1 MNFMEMKA
9 MLSADK
15 YGFLPG
21 NDAWRNSQ
29 ALQKVVDYGG
39 EIIVEKPGVYD
50 LSETVEI
57 GDDTTIIFSEGVQIR
72 RQASRTGRNG
82 CVFVNKGAVS
92 GIYNKNIRL
101 YGLHIDCNGI
111 ESADWGVDSRLVGL
125 RAHVGMI
132 HVRELAVNDFE
143 CIGLLKKD
151 YAVQVC
157 AFENIRL
164 ENLFITGEKDGV
176 HLGWGKGFV
185 IRNGKFRTFDDPI
198 ALNAFDYSVSN
209 THVGWIEDG
218 IIENCSD
225 LADDTTTGFF
235 CRILGG
241 AWCDW
246 YEGMIVQHSDTVC
259 SRGRVYRVVMKPDGE
274 VYTSYT
280 MPCHT
285 SGVREY
291 DGINWVCVRNEPVY
305 DCGCRNIILRDIH
318 LEKKRSSAVG
328 ISLNYDDYAKSFYK
342 GCKPVAQG
350 DITLER
356 ISIENDIRY
365 LLHSNYPSENIKI
378 LDTDLKDSKVYFQ
391 ASDIDGLSYPAVDI
405 TLKNVVRKNDSII
418 CDEKHPVKIT
428 EI

>member
-1 MNFMEMKA
+1 MINANE
-9 MLSADK
+9 

-21 NDAWRNSQ
+21 NDARSNSQ
-29 ALQKVVDYGG
+29 ALQEAVNLGG
-39 EIIVEKPGVYD
+39 EIVVEKPGIYD
-50 LSETVEI
+50 LSETIEI
-57 GDDTTIIFSEGVQIR
+57 GDDTALTFSEGVQIR
-72 RQASRTGRNG
+72 RQASFKGRNG
-82 CVFVNKGAVS
+82 NVFVNKGFAN
-92 GIYNKNIRL
+92 GIYNRNISIN
-101 YGLHIDCNGI
+101 GLHIDCNGV

-132 HVRELAVNDFE
+132 HVRNFTVSDFE

-151 YAVQVC
+151 YALQVC
-157 AFENIRL
+157 AFENICL
-164 ENLFITGEKDGV
+164 EELFITGDKDGV

-185 IRNGKFRTFDDPI
+185 VRNGKFCTFDDPI

-209 THVGWIEDG
+209 THVGWLEDG
-218 IIENCSD
+218 IIENCYD

-246 YEGMIVQHSDTVC
+246 YEGMIVHHSDTVC
-259 SRGRVYRVVMKPDGE
+259 SCGRVYRVVMQPDGE

-305 DCGCRNIILRDIH
+305 DCGCRNIVFRDIH

-328 ISLNYDDYAKSFYK
+328 ISLNYDDYARSYYK

-356 ISIENDIRY
+356 ISVENDVRY
-365 LLHSNYPSENIKI
+365 MLHSNYPTKNIKI
-378 LDTDLKDSKVYFQ
+378 IDTDFKDSKVYFQ
-391 ASDIDGLSYPAVDI
+391 AADIDGLTYPAVDI
-405 TLKNVVRKNDSII
+405 TLQNVVRKNDSILS
-418 CDEKHPVKIT
+418 DEKHSVNVI

>member
-1 MNFMEMKA
+1 MINANE
-9 MLSADK
+9 

-21 NDAWRNSQ
+21 NDARSNSQ
-29 ALQKVVDYGG
+29 ALQEAVNLGG
-39 EIIVEKPGVYD
+39 EIVVEKKGIYD
-50 LSETVEI
+50 LSETIEI
-57 GDDTTIIFSEGVQIR
+57 GDNTALTFSEGVQIR
-72 RQASRTGRNG
+72 RQASFTGRNG
-82 CVFVNKGAVS
+82 NVFVNKGFAN
-92 GIYNKNIRL
+92 GIYNRNISIN
-101 YGLHIDCNGI
+101 GLHIDCNGV

-132 HVRELAVNDFE
+132 HVKNLTVSDFE

-151 YAVQVC
+151 YALQVC
-157 AFENIRL
+157 AFENICL
-164 ENLFITGEKDGV
+164 ENLFITGDKDGV

-185 IRNGKFRTFDDPI
+185 VRNGKFCTFDDPI
-198 ALNAFDYSVSN
+198 ALNAFDYSVY
-209 THVGWIEDG
+209 T
-218 IIENCSD
+218 
-225 LADDTTTGFF
+225 A
-235 CRILGG
+235 RILGG

-259 SRGRVYRVVMKPDGE
+259 SCGRVYRVVMQPDGE

-280 MPCHT
+280 KPNHT

-305 DCGCRNIILRDIH
+305 DCGCRNIVLRDIH

-328 ISLNYDDYAKSFYK
+328 ISLNYDDYARSYYK

-356 ISIENDIRY
+356 ISVENDVRY
-365 LLHSNYPSENIKI
+365 MLHSNYPTENIKI
-378 LDTDLKDSKVYFQ
+378 IDTDLKDSKVYFQ
-391 ASDIDGLSYPAVDI
+391 AADIDGLTYPAVDI
-405 TLKNVVRKNDSII
+405 TLQNVVRKKDSILS
-418 CDEKHPVKIT
+418 DEKHSVNVI

>member
-1 MNFMEMKA
+1 MKHA
-9 MLSADK
+9 NE

-21 NDAWRNSQ
+21 NDALSNAQ
-29 ALQKVVDYGG
+29 ALQTVVDSGG
-39 EIIVEKPGVYD
+39 EIIVELPGIYD
-50 LSETVEI
+50 LSETIEI
-57 GDDTTIIFSEGVQIR
+57 GDDTTIIFSKDVQIR

-82 CVFVNKGAVS
+82 CVFVNKGFAT
-92 GIYNKNIRL
+92 GTYNHNISL
-101 YGLHIDCNGI
+101 YGLHLDCNGT

-125 RAHVGMI
+125 RAHIGMI
-132 HVRELAVNDFE
+132 YINNLVVKDFE
-143 CIGLLKKD
+143 CVGLLKKD

-157 AFENIRL
+157 AFENICL

-218 IIENCSD
+218 IIENCYD
-225 LADDTTTGFF
+225 LPDDTTTGFF

-246 YEGMIVQHSDTVC
+246 YEGMNVQHSDTVC
-259 SRGRVYRVVMKPDGE
+259 SCGRVYRVVMQPNGE

-280 MPCHT
+280 QPTHT
-285 SGVREY
+285 TGVMEY
-291 DGINWVCVRNEPVY
+291 DGIKWVCVRNESVY
-305 DCGCRNIILRDIH
+305 DCGCCNIVLRDIH
-318 LEKKRSSAVG
+318 LQKNRQCAVG
-328 ISLNYDDYAKSFYK
+328 ISLNYDNYARSFYPD
-342 GCKPVAQG
+342 CKPMAHRN
-350 DITLER
+350 IILER
-356 ISIENDIRY
+356 ISIENEIEH
-365 LLHSNYPSENIKI
+365 LIHANYPSENIKI

-405 TLKNVVRKNDSII
+405 TLGNVVRKNNSII
-418 CDEKHPVKIT
+418 FDEKHPVKIT

>member
-1 MNFMEMKA
+1 MINANE
-9 MLSADK
+9 

-21 NDAWRNSQ
+21 NDARRNSQ
-29 ALQKVVDYGG
+29 ALQEAVNLGG
-39 EIIVEKPGVYD
+39 EIVVEKPGIYD
-50 LSETVEI
+50 LSETIEI
-57 GDDTTIIFSEGVQIR
+57 GDNTALTFSEGVQIR
-72 RQASRTGRNG
+72 RQASFTGRSGN
-82 CVFVNKGAVS
+82 VFVNKGFAK
-92 GIYNKNIRL
+92 GNYNRNISIN
-101 YGLHIDCNGI
+101 GLHIDCNGV

-132 HVRELAVNDFE
+132 HVRNLTVSDFE

-151 YAVQVC
+151 YALQVS
-157 AFENIRL
+157 AFENICL
-164 ENLFITGEKDGV
+164 ENLFITGDKDGV

-185 IRNGKFRTFDDPI
+185 VRNGKFCTFDDPI

-209 THVGWIEDG
+209 THVGWLEDG
-218 IIENCSD
+218 IIENCYD

-259 SRGRVYRVVMKPDGE
+259 SCGRVYRVVMQPDGE

-280 MPCHT
+280 KPNHT

-305 DCGCRNIILRDIH
+305 DCGCRNIVLRDIH

-328 ISLNYDDYAKSFYK
+328 ISLNYDDYARSYYK

-356 ISIENDIRY
+356 ISVENDIRY
-365 LLHSNYPSENIKI
+365 ILHSNYPTENIKI
-378 LDTDLKDSKVYFQ
+378 IDTDFKDSKVYFQ
-391 ASDIDGLSYPAVDI
+391 AADIDGLTYPAVDI
-405 TLKNVVRKNDSII
+405 TLQNVVRKKDSILS
-418 CDEKHPVKIT
+418 DEKHSVNVI